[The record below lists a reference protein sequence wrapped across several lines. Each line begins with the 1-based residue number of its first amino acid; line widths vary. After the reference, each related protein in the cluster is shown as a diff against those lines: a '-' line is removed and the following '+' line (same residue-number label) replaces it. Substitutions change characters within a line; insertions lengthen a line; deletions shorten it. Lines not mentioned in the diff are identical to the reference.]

1 MSAVLVCVLPARGHV
16 GPTKPIVAA
25 LLAAGHEVT
34 VVTGARYRHAFA
46 ELGARVNVLPPEAD
60 FDETDLDGSIPG
72 RAGKRGLKLAR
83 FELANFVRA
92 MPAQLSV
99 MDLDV
104 DVVLCDPLFMAGLA
118 LAVRKQRPRLLALG
132 FLPFMPPVP
141 SGPPPETPAERLR
154 GALVGTLA
162 PWLLGPA
169 QRLARDLLGTDP
181 GMLFAD
187 WTLHSD
193 GVLQMTCP
201 GFEFPRTGAPLHFIG
216 PTTVSG
222 TGEHP
227 LPPWWDELDGS
238 RPVVHVTQG
247 TVANDDLGRL
257 VEPAIEALAGEDVLV
272 VATTCG
278 GSLRPGA
285 LPDNVR
291 VADFLPYDELLPRC
305 AAMISNGGYGGVNHA
320 LRYGVPLV
328 VVGASED
335 KREVATRV
343 TWSGA
348 GIGRTRASASPRQLR
363 RDVLAVLTEP
373 RYRER
378 ARELAAEMA
387 AGPSMAEVVEL
398 ITAGTGTPA
407 RPAVPPEG
415 GRPRP

>member
-1 MSAVLVCVLPARGHV
+1 MTRVLVCVQPARGHV
-16 GPTKPIVAA
+16 GPTKPIVEA
-25 LLAAGHEVT
+25 LLAAGHDVT
-34 VVTGARYRHAFA
+34 VVTGERYREAFGKA
-46 ELGARVNVLPPEAD
+46 TVKVLPPEAD

-83 FELANFVRA
+83 FELANFVNA
-92 MPAQLSV
+92 LPAQLSV
-99 MDLDV
+99 LDLDV

-118 LAVRKQRPRLLALG
+118 LVRRQHRPRVLVLG

-141 SGPPPETPAERLR
+141 SGPNS
-154 GALVGTLA
+154 ALLKVLA
-162 PWLLGPA
+162 PWVLGPA
-169 QRLARDLLGTDP
+169 QRRAREVLGEDP
-181 GMLFAD
+181 GMLFAN
-187 WTLHSD
+187 WPLHSD

-201 GFEFPRTGAPLHFIG
+201 GFEYPRPNAPLHFIG
-216 PTTVSG
+216 PTTISAAS
-222 TGEHP
+222 EHP
-227 LPPWWDELDGS
+227 LPPWWDDLDGS

-257 VEPAIEALAGEDVLV
+257 VEPTIEALADEDVLV

-278 GSLRPGA
+278 VPLRPGP
-285 LPDNVR
+285 LPTNVR

-305 AAMISNGGYGGVNHA
+305 AAVVSNGGYGGVNHA

-335 KREVATRV
+335 KREVAARV

-348 GIGRTRASASPRQLR
+348 GIGRARASASPRTLR
-363 RDVLAVLTEP
+363 RAVRTVLDDP

-387 AGPSMAEVVEL
+387 AGPTMDEVVQL
-398 ITAGTGTPA
+398 ITG
-407 RPAVPPEG
+407 
-415 GRPRP
+415 